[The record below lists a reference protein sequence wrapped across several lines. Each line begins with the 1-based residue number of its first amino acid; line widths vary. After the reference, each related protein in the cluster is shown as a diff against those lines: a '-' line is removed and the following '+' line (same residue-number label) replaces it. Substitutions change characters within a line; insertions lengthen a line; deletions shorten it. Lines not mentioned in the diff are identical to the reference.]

1 MAVGELVRAELARH
15 DWASLR
21 CGCGDT
27 AEHLPL
33 MFETI
38 LEAATARDMIGYTLE
53 DHVERNGA
61 LFPCLPPA
69 VAVILAALASGPSP
83 LARGV
88 LLQTLW
94 SMSGCDTSFGPP
106 DTIPEDCRSAA
117 DRGFWVL
124 VHLGLSGDA
133 EDAEHVAD
141 ICAFFGLGGERHADY
156 QRLLRERMVTKTKR
170 RQRR

>member
-1 MAVGELVRAELARH
+1 MAIGELVRAELARH

-21 CGCGDT
+21 CGCGDD

-38 LEAATARDMIGYTLE
+38 LEAQTPRDMIGYTLE

-61 LFPCLPPA
+61 LFSCSPPA

-94 SMSGCDTSFGPP
+94 FMSGCDLALGPP
-106 DTIPEDCRSAA
+106 DTILADCRAA
-117 DRGFWVL
+117 AGQGFWVL
-124 VHLGLSGDA
+124 AHLGLAGDA
-133 EDAEHVAD
+133 EEAEHVAD
-141 ICAFFGLGGERHADY
+141 ICASFGLGGERYADY
-156 QRLLRERMVTKTKR
+156 QRLLRERAVAKTKR
-170 RQRR
+170 RHRR

>member
-1 MAVGELVRAELARH
+1 MAIGELVRAELARH

-21 CGCGDT
+21 CGCGDD

-38 LEAATARDMIGYTLE
+38 LEARTPRDMIGYTLE
-53 DHVERNGA
+53 DHVELNGT
-61 LFPCLPPA
+61 LFPCSPPA

-94 SMSGCDTSFGPP
+94 YMSGC
-106 DTIPEDCRSAA
+106 
-117 DRGFWVL
+117 
-124 VHLGLSGDA
+124 H
-133 EDAEHVAD
+133 
-141 ICAFFGLGGERHADY
+141 
-156 QRLLRERMVTKTKR
+156 
-170 RQRR
+170 